1 MGLPIL
7 ALIVFVATGLV
18 ITACSMLVYDTVVR
32 RRQATIRRICGDVP
46 SLRRKGPRI
55 DEQPGKGPLGRM
67 DQAFDRLVVDA
78 ALRCS
83 PQALL
88 LLMLGCGLLFGGA
101 LFVLTDDP
109 LPALVGMLAGMFVP
123 LPYVAYLA
131 RRRMATIQEQLPG
144 VLDCMSRAMR
154 AGESL
159 DQAVTFA
166 SRETVAPLGNELRYC
181 AHELEIGQS
190 DTVVLQSLARRV
202 RSSEIRILVT
212 ALLVHRK
219 TGGNLAVL
227 LERLARVVRD
237 RLDFRRQSRAVTA
250 AGRFAT
256 GLIVA
261 VAPLVVVYLALFQ
274 TDYLHRFFDQPL
286 GWTLLILAAALHLCG
301 LVWITS
307 ILRNDY

>member
-1 MGLPIL
+1 MLQRML
-7 ALIVFVATGLV
+7 LV
-18 ITACSMLVYDTVVR
+18 GEKEV
-32 RRQATIRRICGDVP
+32 
-46 SLRRKGPRI
+46 
-55 DEQPGKGPLGRM
+55 QPARGSLGRM
-67 DQAFDRLVVDA
+67 DQAFERLVADA
-78 ALRCS
+78 ALGCNA
-83 PQALL
+83 QGLL
-88 LLMLGCGLLFGGA
+88 LLMLGCGSLVGSA
-101 LFVLTDDP
+101 LFVWFDNP
-109 LPALVGMLAGMFVP
+109 LPALAGAVAGTLVP
-123 LPYVAYLA
+123 LLYVAHLA

-159 DQAVTFA
+159 DQAVVFA
-166 SRETVAPLGNELRYC
+166 SRETAAPLGKELRYC

-190 DTVVLQSLARRV
+190 DTHVLQSLARRV
-202 RSSEIRILVT
+202 QSTDMRILVT

-237 RLDFRRQSRAVTA
+237 RLDFRRQSRAATA

-256 GLIVA
+256 GLIVT
-261 VAPLVVVYLALFQ
+261 VAPLVVVYLAIFQ
-274 TDYLHRFFDQPL
+274 TEYLERFFHQPL
-286 GWTLLILAAALHLCG
+286 GWTLLVLAGALHVFG